1 MPAHSEM
8 FAGNARPAARG
19 PRTRRHEHRRFATKR
34 RASRIEGAGW
44 LRTATFSPRVTVQ
57 CTLQTAGSR
66 QTNKAGTHAGLVA
79 RRHFLRL
86 RRARVLEL
94 KDTPSA

>member
-8 FAGNARPAARG
+8 FAGDARPRG
-19 PRTRRHEHRRFATKR
+19 PRTRRHEHRRFAAER
-34 RASRIEGAGW
+34 RDSRIEEAGG
-44 LRTATFSPRVTVQ
+44 LRTARLSPRVTVQ
-57 CTLQTAGSR
+57 CALQTAGSR
-66 QTNKAGTHAGLVA
+66 QTNKTGTHAGLVA

>member
-1 MPAHSEM
+1 M
-8 FAGNARPAARG
+8 FACGAR
-19 PRTRRHEHRRFATKR
+19 PRTRRHDHPRFAAER
-34 RASRIEGAGW
+34 CDSRIEEAGR
-44 LRTATFSPRVTVQ
+44 LRAARLSPRVTGA
-57 CTLQTAGSR
+57 LQTAGSR
-66 QTNKAGTHAGLVA
+66 QTNKPGIRAGLVA

>member
-1 MPAHSEM
+1 M
-8 FAGNARPAARG
+8 FVDDAQPRG
-19 PRTRRHEHRRFATKR
+19 PRTRRHEHHRHRFATER
-34 RASRIEGAGW
+34 RDSRIEEAGG
-44 LRTATFSPRVTVQ
+44 LRTARLSPRVTVQ
-57 CTLQTAGSR
+57 CALQTAGSR

>member
-1 MPAHSEM
+1 MSAHSEM
-8 FAGNARPAARG
+8 FAGDARPRG
-19 PRTRRHEHRRFATKR
+19 PRIRRHEHHRSVTERRD
-34 RASRIEGAGW
+34 SRIEEAGG
-44 LRTATFSPRVTVQ
+44 LRTATFSPRVTAQ
-57 CTLQTAGSR
+57 CALQTAGNR
-66 QTNKAGTHAGLVA
+66 QTNKVGTHTGLVT